1 MTSHDN
7 VHIPKES
14 WPKFS
19 WFLIEFALVIVVAL
33 VIAWQTS
40 PLFEDYVYSYGWEC
54 EQESQETNCSVAEE
68 KTMDQTMLNWIFWS
82 IVGAVVI
89 GWYLLIRNFVFKK
102 PIL

>member
-40 PLFEDYVYSYGWEC
+40 PLFEDYVYTYGL
-54 EQESQETNCSVAEE
+54 S
-68 KTMDQTMLNWIFWS
+68 
-82 IVGAVVI
+82 
-89 GWYLLIRNFVFKK
+89 LIH
-102 PIL
+102 I

>member
-40 PLFEDYVYSYGWEC
+40 PPVSY
-54 EQESQETNCSVAEE
+54 THL
-68 KTMDQTMLNWIFWS
+68 TLPTI
-82 IVGAVVI
+82 
-89 GWYLLIRNFVFKK
+89 LLV
-102 PIL
+102 

>member
-40 PLFEDYVYSYGWEC
+40 PLFEDYVYTYGWDC
-54 EQESQETNCSVAEE
+54 EQESQETNCSVEEE
-68 KTMDQTMLNWIFWS
+68 KSMDQTMLC
-82 IVGAVVI
+82 
-89 GWYLLIRNFVFKK
+89 LLYTSPSPRDATLSRM
-102 PIL
+102 PSSA

>member
-19 WFLIEFALVIVVAL
+19 WFLIEFALVMAVAL

-40 PLFEDYVYSYGWEC
+40 PVLGAYAISLGWAC
-54 EQESQETNCSVAEE
+54 
-68 KTMDQTMLNWIFWS
+68 DQVSRQIQ
-82 IVGAVVI
+82 
-89 GWYLLIRNFVFKK
+89 
-102 PIL
+102 

>member
-14 WPKFS
+14 WPQFS
-19 WFLIEFALVIVVAL
+19 WFLIEFALVMAVAL

-40 PLFEDYVYSYGWEC
+40 PGFEDYVFSYGRDC
-54 EQESQETNCSVAEE
+54 EQVSQETQCNVEEE
-68 KTMDQTMLNWIFWS
+68 KSMDQTMLNWIFWS
-82 IVGAVVI
+82 IVGIVFAC
-89 GWYLLIRNFVFKK
+89 WYLLIRNYVFKK